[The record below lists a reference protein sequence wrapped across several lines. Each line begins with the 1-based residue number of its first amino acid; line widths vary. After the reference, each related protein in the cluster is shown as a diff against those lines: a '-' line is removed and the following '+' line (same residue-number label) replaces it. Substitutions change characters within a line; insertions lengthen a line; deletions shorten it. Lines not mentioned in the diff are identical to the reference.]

1 VVPDVSEGWVRHRL
15 ESFAL
20 DISWTAAPGEVLTLF
35 GPSGAG
41 KSTTLR
47 AIAGLLRPDE
57 GRISVGRQ
65 VVFDSAVGAWVPPN
79 RRRAGYMPQEYG
91 LFPHLT
97 VRENVAFGLRGW
109 APRQKERRIDELL
122 GLLGVDDLAQRY
134 PDQVSSGQQQRV
146 ALARAMAPQP
156 EILLLDEPFSALDP
170 ELRRSLRRELRALRD
185 TADIPIILVTH
196 DLADALALSDRVLVL
211 EQGRVVVEG
220 PPLEVLERP
229 SVERM
234 SRLVQVENVFE
245 GRVISADPNRGSM
258 ACDLGGV
265 TIEAPYGR
273 VEAGDQVRIGLR
285 AGDVLLA
292 IERPHGLSARNVLSG
307 TVVGIEQHGFEVEVS
322 VDCGRIFRAEV
333 TPSTVEALGITP
345 GRNIWVVFKTNS
357 CFLIE

>member
-1 VVPDVSEGWVRHRL
+1 MSEGWVRHRL

-20 DISWTAAPGEVLTLF
+20 DIRWSAAPGEVLTLF

-57 GRISVGRQ
+57 GRIAVGRR
-65 VVFDSAVGAWVPPN
+65 VVFDSDEGAWVPPH
-79 RRRAGYMPQEYG
+79 RRRTGYLPQGYS

-109 APRQKERRIDELL
+109 APREAEGRIDELL
-122 GLLGVDDLAQRY
+122 GLLGVGELAARY

-146 ALARAMAPQP
+146 ALARAMAPRP
-156 EILLLDEPFSALDP
+156 ETLLLDEPFSALDP
-170 ELRRSLRRELRALRD
+170 ELRRDLRRELRSLRD
-185 TADIPIILVTH
+185 TAGIPIILVTH
-196 DLADALALSDRVLVL
+196 DLADALALSDRVLAL
-211 EQGRVVVEG
+211 DHGRVVAEG

-234 SRLVQVENVFE
+234 SRLVEVENVFE
-245 GRVISADPNRGSM
+245 GRVTSADPDLGSM

-265 TIEAPYGR
+265 TIEAPYVR
-273 VEAGDQVRIGLR
+273 VEAGAQVRVGVR
-285 AGDVLLA
+285 AGDILLA
-292 IERPHGLSARNVLSG
+292 IERPHGLSARNVLPG
-307 TVVGIEQHGFEVEVS
+307 TVVSVEQRGFEVDVS
-322 VDCGRIFRAEV
+322 VDCGRTFRAEV
-333 TPSTVEALGITP
+333 TPSAVEGLGIVP
-345 GRNIWVVFKTNS
+345 GRQVWLVFKTNS